1 MMTRKHKLRIIQI
14 SLLIIGVFIIYYTY
28 YNKDIAQEQKIISK
42 QLEDKI
48 KEKIANQPEG
58 YEVFTNI
65 EYSGLDFSG
74 NRYILKSKKAYNQ
87 PDNQE
92 IVNLKQVE
100 AFFYFKDNTILTV
113 LSEEGIY
120 NNKTLDID
128 FFNNIK
134 AVYEG
139 SVLYAQKAEFS
150 NVNSNLKISD
160 NVTFETIDSKVY
172 ILDIS
177 NGEYY
182 ELSESASIIWK
193 EIHQVFFRYPLY

>member
-1 MMTRKHKLRIIQI
+1 MTRKHKLRIVQA
-14 SLLIIGVFIIYYTY
+14 SLLIIGVLIIYFTY
-28 YNKDIAQEQKIISK
+28 YSKDTALEQKLISK
-42 QLEDKI
+42 QLGDEI

-58 YEVFTNI
+58 YEVFSNI
-65 EYSGLDFSG
+65 EYSGLDLSG

-100 AFFYFKDNTILTV
+100 AIFYFKDNTILTV

-120 NNKTLDID
+120 NNKSLDID
-128 FFNNIK
+128 FSKNIK

-160 NVTFETIDSKVY
+160 NVKLNDKRGTMFADE
-172 ILDIS
+172 LFFDIK
-177 NGEYY
+177 NQTLNVKALEQNKIN
-182 ELSESASIIWK
+182 ANINIK
-193 EIHQVFFRYPLY
+193 

>member
-160 NVTFETIDSKVY
+160 NVKLNDKRGTMFADE
-172 ILDIS
+172 LFFDIKNQTLNVKS
-177 NGEYY
+177 LEKNKIN
-182 ELSESASIIWK
+182 ANINIK
-193 EIHQVFFRYPLY
+193 